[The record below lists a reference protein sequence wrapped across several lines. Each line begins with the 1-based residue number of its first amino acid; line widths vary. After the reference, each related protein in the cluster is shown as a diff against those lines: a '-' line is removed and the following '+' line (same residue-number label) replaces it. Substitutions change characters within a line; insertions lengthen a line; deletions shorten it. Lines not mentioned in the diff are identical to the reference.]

1 MGLIWEEFNK
11 EKVCTI
17 RKYSIN
23 KKMDNYNKHN
33 YKSEILYVVSK
44 IWPEIVTSTLKSKNY
59 SNKYINIASK
69 DHKIYLKIS

>member
-1 MGLIWEEFNK
+1 MIVGLLWKGWLGFMGKSLIRRYMGLIWEEFNK

-44 IWPEIVTSTLKSKNY
+44 I
-59 SNKYINIASK
+59 
-69 DHKIYLKIS
+69 